1 MKIYLNRL
9 SKRYQNHWIFKN
21 VDYVFESGNKYAVLG
36 ANGSGKS
43 TLLRIIAGM
52 QGHNAGSLQYEQ
64 EQKNIAPENIY
75 KYVSYCA
82 PGMELIEEMTLN
94 ELLRFHF
101 SFKQVVDGY
110 SFADIAAIMQLADA
124 RDKPIGDF
132 SSGMKQRAKLAV
144 AFFSDTPVLLLDEPC
159 SNLDAAGIEL
169 YNECLNQY
177 TGSRLVIIA
186 SNEAREYEQAGFS
199 LSIEDYK

>member
-1 MKIYLNRL
+1 MKIYLNQL

-21 VDYVFESGNKYAVLG
+21 VDYIFESGNKYALLG

-75 KYVSYCA
+75 KHVSYCA
-82 PGMELIEEMTLN
+82 PGMELIEEMTLD
-94 ELLRFHF
+94 ELFRFHF
-101 SFKQVVDGY
+101 SFKPIINGY
-110 SFADIAAIMQLADA
+110 SFSDIAGIMQLADA
-124 RDKPIGDF
+124 QDKLIRDF

-144 AFFSDTPVLLLDEPC
+144 AFFSDTPALLLDEPC
-159 SNLDAAGIEL
+159 SNLDTAGVTL
-169 YNECLNQY
+169 YHESLNRY
-177 TGSRLVIIA
+177 TDGRIVIIA
-186 SNEAREYEQAGFS
+186 SNEAREYEQATFS